1 VIAAD
6 TSTWIAFFAG
16 EPGRDVEILDQALR
30 DKQVVMVPAVL
41 CELFSAPEITRYAEE
56 QLNSVPLMPIEEG
69 YWKRAGKSR
78 AELLKKGRRARL
90 ADSLIAQ
97 VCIDT
102 GVPLVTRDRD
112 FRAFA
117 AGNKLVLAIEPS

>member
-1 VIAAD
+1 MIAAD

-16 EPGRDVEILDQALR
+16 EPGWDVEMLDKALR

-41 CELFSAPEITRYAEE
+41 CELFSAPEITMYAEE

-102 GVPLVTRDRD
+102 GVH
-112 FRAFA
+112 
-117 AGNKLVLAIEPS
+117 S